1 MESRSGSTATG
12 PSPVQKNR
20 LGRGLASLIG
30 DAPPGAGV
38 GVGVGPGAGQ
48 GRVLPAS
55 GESRMVPIDRV
66 RPSPLNP
73 RKNFKESELDELA
86 VSIREKGLVQP
97 LLVRPMDA
105 AATHFEIVA
114 GERRWRAAQ
123 RASLHIVPVI
133 VRALS
138 DQEALELA
146 IIENVQRTDL
156 NAIEEA
162 TGYRD
167 LVERFG
173 YTQEDLGQI
182 IGKSRS
188 HLANTMRLLKLPDTV
203 QQLVRDGS
211 LSAGHARALIG
222 SDDAEA
228 VAKEIVAKGLNVRD
242 VEALVMGRKPSAG
255 LASTERKAAPKK
267 DADTRAV
274 EREMSDAL
282 GLSVT
287 MNPGSGEAGE
297 IIVRY
302 KTLEQFETI
311 QRALLGRTR
320 G

>member
-1 MESRSGSTATG
+1 MESRTGALATG

-30 DAPPGAGV
+30 DNVPV
-38 GVGVGPGAGQ
+38 N
-48 GRVLPAS
+48 GRVLPAN

-73 RKNFKESELDELA
+73 RKNFNEIELEELA
-86 VSIREKGLVQP
+86 ASIREKGLVQP
-97 LLVRPMDA
+97 LVVRPADA
-105 AATHFEIVA
+105 TATTFEIVA

-123 RASLHIVPVI
+123 RASLHLVPVI
-133 VRALS
+133 VRSLS

-146 IIENVQRTDL
+146 IIENVQRSDL

-162 TGYRD
+162 GGYKE

-173 YTQEDLGQI
+173 YTQEELGQI

-188 HLANTMRLLKLPDTV
+188 HLANTMRLLKLPETV
-203 QQLVRDGS
+203 QALVRDGS

-222 SDDAEA
+222 REDAEV
-228 VAKEIVAKGLNVRD
+228 VAKEIVKRGLNVRD
-242 VEALVMGRKPSAG
+242 VEALVMGRKPPSEG
-255 LASTERKAAPKK
+255 SDAAKQQSPQK
-267 DADTRAV
+267 DPDTRAA
-274 EREMSDAL
+274 ERALSDAL
-282 GLSVT
+282 GLTVVI
-287 MNPGSGEAGE
+287 NPGNGEAGE
-297 IIVRY
+297 VIVRY

-311 QRALLGRTR
+311 HAALLAKKR

>member
-1 MESRSGSTATG
+1 MESRSGNVAIG

-30 DAPPGAGV
+30 ETVAQTGA
-38 GVGVGPGAGQ
+38 
-48 GRVLPAS
+48 RVLPAN
-55 GESRMVPIDRV
+55 GEWRMVPIDRV
-66 RPSPLNP
+66 RPSPFNP
-73 RKNFKESELDELA
+73 RKSFNEAELEELA

-97 LLVRPMDA
+97 LVVRPTDVA
-105 AATHFEIVA
+105 GTYYEIVA

-123 RASLHIVPVI
+123 KASLHVVPVI
-133 VRALS
+133 VRSLS

-146 IIENVQRTDL
+146 IIENVQRSDL

-162 TGYRD
+162 GGYKE

-173 YTQEDLGQI
+173 YTQEELAQI

-188 HLANTMRLLKLPDTV
+188 HLANTMRLLKLPESV
-203 QQLVRDGS
+203 QALVRDGS

-222 SDDAEA
+222 REDAEE
-228 VAKEIVAKGLNVRD
+228 VAKEIVKRGLNVRD
-242 VEALVMGRKPSAG
+242 VEALVMGRKLDGAVQAKTKAEPAG
-255 LASTERKAAPKK
+255 K
-267 DADTRAV
+267 DADTRAA

-287 MNPGSGEAGE
+287 INPASGEAGE
-297 IIVRY
+297 VVVRY

-311 QRALLGRTR
+311 HRALLTGR